1 MPEIDSK
8 ECGEKERREKINRR
22 LLIFGVLVVL
32 FSFIWHVVSA
42 FLAGG
47 K

>member
-8 ECGEKERREKINRR
+8 EREEKERREKINRR
-22 LLIFGVLVVL
+22 LLVFGILIVLC
-32 FSFIWHVVSA
+32 SFIWHVVSA

>member
-8 ECGEKERREKINRR
+8 EREEKERREKINRR
-22 LLIFGVLVVL
+22 LLVFGILIVL